1 MSVSG
6 RSQREVV
13 GVNPESPHR
22 PEVRRGAGRAS
33 ARFAGALALAAAAGL
48 LGSGPAAAREA
59 PGRPAPAAT
68 VALAELPPE
77 AGRVHRAILA
87 GGPFRHAKDG
97 VVFFNRERLLPREQ
111 RGWYREYT
119 VPTPGARDRGAR
131 RIICGG
137 RIPTAPQ
144 ACWYT
149 GDHYASFALI
159 RP

>member
-1 MSVSG
+1 MIAV
-6 RSQREVV
+6 
-13 GVNPESPHR
+13 
-22 PEVRRGAGRAS
+22 AA
-33 ARFAGALALAAAAGL
+33 ALALFAGQ
-48 LGSGPAAAREA
+48 PAEAREA
-59 PGRPAPAAT
+59 PRPPGQGAAAQ
-68 VALAELPPE
+68 VSLGELPPE
-77 AGRVHRAILA
+77 AGRVHRAIFA
-87 GGPFRHAKDG
+87 GGPFRYAKDG
-97 VVFFNRERLLPREQ
+97 VVFFNRERLLPREP

-149 GDHYASFALI
+149 GDHYASFSLI